1 MPTKKKSKLTFPF
14 RLGYKII
21 FLCYIP
27 FYYLFSTI
35 KKYIVNDH
43 IDTMSGVE
51 FEQYAQMLLQ
61 QNGYTHVELTK
72 ASNDYGI
79 DIVAMKK
86 DILYAIQ
93 CKKYSSKVG
102 IDAIRQASTGCIYY
116 DHDIA
121 VVLTNSTFSSQ
132 AKALAMTLDVQLW
145 DHEVLTKLILHSAHA
160 KYRKHIIYSYL
171 LTIASLISGWSYY
184 CFDSSFPFFLLI
196 LFMILLLLTIIKI
209 IFMKKDTDYR

>member
-1 MPTKKKSKLTFPF
+1 MATKKKSKLMLPF
-14 RLGYKII
+14 RLAYKII
-21 FLCYIP
+21 FICYLP
-27 FYYLFSTI
+27 FYYLFSMI
-35 KKYIVNDH
+35 KKYITNAH

-51 FEQYAQMLLQ
+51 FEQYARLLLQ

-79 DIVAMKK
+79 DILAMKN
-86 DILYAIQ
+86 DTLYAIQ

-116 DHDIA
+116 DHDMA

-132 AKALAMTLDVQLW
+132 AKALAASLDVQLW
-145 DHEVLTKLILHSAHA
+145 DHEILTALILHSNKA
-160 KYRKHIIYSYL
+160 KRRTYIVYSCLLCIGILTSWLSYNSRHSTLPLLLFIIF
-171 LTIASLISGWSYY
+171 I
-184 CFDSSFPFFLLI
+184 
-196 LFMILLLLTIIKI
+196 ILLVLIIFRI